1 MRKHVSSV
9 GRARTRALFLAGAL
23 ALALL
28 PLAPAGAGGTATCTY
43 TGGEVNV
50 DLQNNGSSGILS
62 RDNLGV
68 IQFSDGN
75 TPAAQPCGVA
85 TTATTNQI
93 NIEDTSN
100 GGSTS
105 IILDIRNGH
114 FANGGNEIPIKVDLG
129 AGSIDSFGVVG
140 GGDNDR
146 WTFGRTKGNLQDDTD
161 GEIEFETL
169 PDFGFGTPQGGS
181 DKVCA
186 SGGRGTGN
194 SSLIGWVFL
203 GGANNDNLCGSLV
216 TDRLNGNGGDDTVRG
231 MGGSD
236 TVKGKGGNDR
246 LRGNGGPD
254 TLTGNKG
261 ADDLNGGPGTD
272 TCNGGPGADQ
282 KGRCER
288 R

>member
-1 MRKHVSSV
+1 MHKHLSF
-9 GRARTRALFLAGAL
+9 GGRTRARVAVLGTGLLLAG
-23 ALALL
+23 L
-28 PLAPAGAGGTATCTY
+28 PLGSAGAGGTAICTF
-43 TGGEVNV
+43 TGGEVLV
-50 DLQNNGSSGILS
+50 DLQQNGSSGILS
-62 RDNLGV
+62 RDALGV
-68 IQFSDGN
+68 IQFNDGA
-75 TPAAQPCGVA
+75 TPATQPCGPA

-93 NIEDTSN
+93 KIKDTSN

-105 IILDIRNGH
+105 IILDIREGH

-129 AGSIDSFGVVG
+129 AGTIDSFGVIG
-140 GGDNDR
+140 GADNDFL
-146 WTFGRTKGNLQDDTD
+146 TFGRSEGNLQKDTNA
-161 GEIEFETL
+161 EITFQSP
-169 PDFGFGTPQGGS
+169 PDFGFATPQGGR
-181 DKVCA
+181 DRACA
-186 SGGRGTGN
+186 SGGRGTGRN
-194 SSLIGWVFL
+194 SLFGWVFI
-203 GGANNDNLCGSLV
+203 GGPDDDRLCGGLA

-231 MGGSD
+231 GGGLD

-254 TLTGNKG
+254 NLIGNKG